1 MNGLIDYVEWVS
13 KTVGIKLEENDLY
26 NLTIDLINN
35 DKHNEVLKELQ
46 DKIVEVSD
54 SRYFNEVKRTNYYN

>member
-1 MNGLIDYVEWVS
+1 MNGLVDYVEWVA

-54 SRYFNEVKRTNYYN
+54 EKYFDNT

>member
-1 MNGLIDYVEWVS
+1 MNGLIDYVEWVA

-54 SRYFNEVKRTNYYN
+54 EKYFNKEKDSLF

>member
-1 MNGLIDYVEWVS
+1 MVMNGLIDYVEWVA
-13 KTVGIKLEENDLY
+13 KTVGIKLEETDLY

-54 SRYFNEVKRTNYYN
+54 SRYFSE

>member
-1 MNGLIDYVEWVS
+1 MNGLIDYVEWVA
-13 KTVGIKLEENDLY
+13 KTVGIKLEETDLY

-54 SRYFNEVKRTNYYN
+54 SRYFSE

>member
-1 MNGLIDYVEWVS
+1 MNGLIDYVEWVA

-54 SRYFNEVKRTNYYN
+54 SRYFSE